1 MRTEYPGANGET
13 CSSVYPPDHTEAP
26 VGPPQGGVLGRF
38 LASHLDS
45 HQVSRVIYGSII
57 GLALVVALEAH
68 PPSSAAVIATLIGT
82 AIAVALAELYS
93 ELVGLQVRGHRRARG
108 AERRELLAD
117 IAAVTFGV
125 AFPSVFFILAAAGA
139 LEQDTAFTV
148 AKWTG
153 LGLIALYGILGARV
167 SGAGVVA
174 SLIQGSAVALIGGA
188 LIALKALVH

>member
-1 MRTEYPGANGET
+1 MKTEYPDANGET
-13 CSSVYPPDHTEAP
+13 CPSVQPPDHTEAP
-26 VGPPQGGVLGRF
+26 VEPPQGGALGRF

-45 HQVSRVIYGSII
+45 HQVSRVVYGSII

-68 PPSSAAVIATLIGT
+68 PPRSAAVIATLVGT

-167 SGAGVVA
+167 SGAGVLA

-188 LIALKALVH
+188 LIALKSLVH

>member
-1 MRTEYPGANGET
+1 MQPADSADAPIEPPEGGA
-13 CSSVYPPDHTEAP
+13 V
-26 VGPPQGGVLGRF
+26 GRF
-38 LASHLDS
+38 LASHLGS

-68 PPSSAAVIATLIGT
+68 PPGSGAVIATLIGT
-82 AIAVALAELYS
+82 AVAVGLAELYS
-93 ELVGLQVRGHRRARG
+93 ELVGLQVRGHRRAEG

-139 LEQDTAFTV
+139 MEEDTAFTV

-153 LGLIALYGILGARV
+153 LGLIALYGVVGARV
-167 SGAGVVA
+167 SGAGMVA
-174 SLIQGSAVALIGGA
+174 SLIQGSAVGLIGGA

>member
-1 MRTEYPGANGET
+1 MRTEYPDANGET
-13 CSSVYPPDHTEAP
+13 CPSVQPPDHTEAP
-26 VGPPQGGVLGRF
+26 AEPPQGGALGRF

-45 HQVSRVIYGSII
+45 NQVSRVIYGSII
-57 GLALVVALEAH
+57 GLALVLALEAH
-68 PPSSAAVIATLIGT
+68 PPSSAAVIATLVGT

-167 SGAGVVA
+167 SGAGVLA
-174 SLIQGSAVALIGGA
+174 SLLQGSAVALIGGA
-188 LIALKALVH
+188 LIALKSLVH

>member
-1 MRTEYPGANGET
+1 MSREYPGANGET
-13 CSSVYPPDHTEAP
+13 SSGMQPADSADAP
-26 VGPPQGGVLGRF
+26 VEPPEGGALGRF
-38 LASHLDS
+38 LASHLGS

-68 PPSSAAVIATLIGT
+68 PPGPGAVIATLIGT
-82 AIAVALAELYS
+82 AVAVALAELYS
-93 ELVGLQVRGHRRARG
+93 ELVGLQVRGHRRAEG

-139 LEQDTAFTV
+139 MEEDTAFTV

-153 LGLIALYGILGARV
+153 LGLIALYGVVGARV
-167 SGAGVVA
+167 SGAGMVA
-174 SLIQGSAVALIGGA
+174 SLIQGSAVGLIGGA

>member
-1 MRTEYPGANGET
+1 MGREYPAANGET
-13 CSSVYPPDHTEAP
+13 SPAVHSTHPTDPAVE
-26 VGPPQGGVLGRF
+26 PPQGRGFERF
-38 LASHLDS
+38 LASHFGS

-68 PPSSAAVIATLIGT
+68 PPSTAAVIATLIGT

-125 AFPSVFFILAAAGA
+125 AFPSLFFILAAVG
-139 LEQDTAFTV
+139 LFEQDTAFEA

-153 LGLIALYGILGARV
+153 LALIALYGVVGARV
-167 SGAGVVA
+167 SGASLVA

>member
-1 MRTEYPGANGET
+1 M
-13 CSSVYPPDHTEAP
+13 PPADHTEAP
-26 VGPPQGGVLGRF
+26 AEPPQGRALGRF

-45 HQVSRVIYGSII
+45 QQVSRVIYGSII

-68 PPSSAAVIATLIGT
+68 PPGSGAVIATLIGT

-93 ELVGLQVRGHRRARG
+93 ELIGLQVRGHRRARG
-108 AERRELLAD
+108 GERRELLAD

-125 AFPSVFFILAAAGA
+125 AFPAVFFILAAAGA
-139 LEQDTAFTV
+139 MEQDTAFTV

-153 LGLIALYGILGARV
+153 LGLIALYGIVGARV
-167 SGAGVVA
+167 SGAGVVG
-174 SLIQGSAVALIGGA
+174 SLIQGSTVALIGGA

>member
-13 CSSVYPPDHTEAP
+13 SLAVHPADPPDAAVE
-26 VGPPQGGVLGRF
+26 PPQGRALGRF
-38 LASHLDS
+38 LASHLGS

-68 PPSSAAVIATLIGT
+68 PPRSAAVIASLIGT
-82 AIAVALAELYS
+82 VIAVALAELYS

-125 AFPSVFFILAAAGA
+125 AFPALFFILAAAGVF
-139 LEQDTAFTV
+139 EQDTAFDA

-153 LGLIALYGILGARV
+153 LGLIAVYGVVGARV
-167 SGAGVVA
+167 SGAGVVP
-174 SLIQGSAVALIGGA
+174 SLIQGSTVALIGGA
-188 LIALKALVH
+188 LIALKALIH

>member
-13 CSSVYPPDHTEAP
+13 SSSVQPPDHTEVP
-26 VGPPQGGVLGRF
+26 LEPPEGRALGRF

-93 ELVGLQVRGHRRARG
+93 ELVGLQVRGHRRAQS

-125 AFPSVFFILAAAGA
+125 AFPSVFFILAATGA

-153 LGLIALYGILGARV
+153 LGLIALYGIVGARV
-167 SGAGVVA
+167 SGAGAVA
-174 SLIQGSAVALIGGA
+174 SLIQGSTVALIGGA

>member
-1 MRTEYPGANGET
+1 MSREYPGANRET
-13 CSSVYPPDHTEAP
+13 SPSLQPANHTETAAE
-26 VGPPQGGVLGRF
+26 PPAGRTLGRW

-68 PPSSAAVIATLIGT
+68 PPDSAAVVATLIGT

-93 ELVGLQVRGHRRARG
+93 ELVGLQVRGRRRARSG
-108 AERRELLAD
+108 ERRELIAD
-117 IAAVTFGV
+117 IGAVTFGV
-125 AFPSVFFILAAAGA
+125 AFPAVFFILAAAGV
-139 LEQDTAFTV
+139 LEQDTAFDA

-153 LGLIALYGILGARV
+153 LGLIGLYGFVGARV
-167 SGAGVVA
+167 SGAGPLRSLAQA
-174 SLIQGSAVALIGGA
+174 STVALIGGA

>member
-1 MRTEYPGANGET
+1 MSREYPGANGET
-13 CSSVYPPDHTEAP
+13 SSGMQPADSADAP
-26 VGPPQGGVLGRF
+26 VEPPEGGSLGRF
-38 LASHLDS
+38 LASHLGS

-68 PPSSAAVIATLIGT
+68 PPGSGAVIATLIGT
-82 AIAVALAELYS
+82 AVAVALAELYS
-93 ELVGLQVRGHRRARG
+93 ELVGLQVRGHRRAEG
-108 AERRELLAD
+108 TERRELLAD

-139 LEQDTAFTV
+139 MEEDTAFTV

-153 LGLIALYGILGARV
+153 LGLIALYGVVGARV
-167 SGAGVVA
+167 SGAGMVA
-174 SLIQGSAVALIGGA
+174 SLIQGSAVGLIGGA

>member
-1 MRTEYPGANGET
+1 MSREYPGANGET
-13 CSSVYPPDHTEAP
+13 SPAVHSADHPDTAVEPA
-26 VGPPQGGVLGRF
+26 QGRSLGRF
-38 LASHLDS
+38 LTSHLGS

-68 PPSSAAVIATLIGT
+68 PPRTAAVIATLIGT
-82 AIAVALAELYS
+82 AVAVGLAELYS
-93 ELVGLQVRGHRRARG
+93 ELVGLQVRGHRRAHG

-125 AFPSVFFILAAAGA
+125 AFPSLFFILAATGV
-139 LEQDTAFTV
+139 LGQHTAFEA

-153 LGLIALYGILGARV
+153 LGLIAIYGVVGARA
-167 SGAGVVA
+167 SGAGWVP
-174 SLIQGSAVALIGGA
+174 SLIQGSTVALIGGA

>member
-1 MRTEYPGANGET
+1 MSREYPGANGET
-13 CSSVYPPDHTEAP
+13 SSAMQPADSADVPVEPPE
-26 VGPPQGGVLGRF
+26 GGALGRF
-38 LASHLDS
+38 LASHLGS

-68 PPSSAAVIATLIGT
+68 PPGSGAVIATLIGT
-82 AIAVALAELYS
+82 AVAVALAELYS

-125 AFPSVFFILAAAGA
+125 AFSSVFFILAAAGA
-139 LEQDTAFTV
+139 MEEDTAFTV

-153 LGLIALYGILGARV
+153 LGLIALYGIVGARV

-174 SLIQGSAVALIGGA
+174 SLIQGSTVALIGGA

>member
-1 MRTEYPGANGET
+1 MSGEYPGANGET
-13 CSSVYPPDHTEAP
+13 SSAVHSADHPDAAVE
-26 VGPPQGGVLGRF
+26 PPQDGSLGRF
-38 LASHLDS
+38 FASHLGS
-45 HQVSRVIYGSII
+45 NQVSRVIYGSII

-68 PPSSAAVIATLIGT
+68 PPDTAAVIATLIGT
-82 AIAVALAELYS
+82 AVAVALAELYS

-125 AFPSVFFILAAAGA
+125 AFPSLFFILAAVGV
-139 LEQDTAFTV
+139 LGQDTAFDA

-153 LGLIALYGILGARV
+153 LALIALYGVVGARV
-167 SGAGVVA
+167 SGAGLVA
-174 SLIQGSAVALIGGA
+174 ALIQGSTVALIGGA